1 MTGET
6 ERRQHQRHP
15 CDPPRVAA
23 VRPLG
28 GGEPALFVSV
38 PDLSAGGARLQS
50 HLPLAADG
58 ELELAL
64 LDQEHCLWER
74 GRGRVAWSRG
84 LNGGR
89 MVQTGLA
96 LAEPLRPAGESVPD
110 LPGAADLAFVLGTR
124 LVRYLPPE
132 AACPLLN
139 CLKPLALAAGQ
150 RFITQG
156 DQGDSL
162 FIIQEGLCSVKI
174 PGEDG
179 PRTVAQLRGGD
190 VVGEMALLTGGE
202 RSASVDA
209 ETDMRVWELNRADF
223 DQVAAE
229 HPDLRE
235 FLTELLTERVDKS
248 PVMAVRNVG
257 RYTMVSRL
265 GRGGYSL
272 VYRGRHR
279 NLNMTVAIKMLKHN
293 LAMDEDFLERF
304 RDEGRIIA
312 GLNHPNI
319 VKVFDIIERYRT
331 IFIMMEYLEGEPL
344 SAVMERGGALPL
356 GRALN
361 MLRQICRGL
370 DYAHRQGIVHLDV
383 KPANIYVLPDDQ
395 IKILDFGLASTQ
407 GDDDAWLTG
416 TPQYMSPEQI
426 EGEPVDGRTDVY
438 SLGLTAFEM
447 LLGHPP
453 FASEEVAELLR
464 LHLNAEVPDPALLS
478 PDLPPAVRD
487 FIIRASR
494 RDPEARFQSM
504 AEAEA
509 ALPSPGAAAAA
520 HATEA
525 GRRVTVLLIPHDESQ
540 QLALNQLLDEFSARA
555 EALGLKLTIAGQGEV

>member
-1 MTGET
+1 M
-6 ERRQHQRHP
+6 
-15 CDPPRVAA
+15 
-23 VRPLG
+23 
-28 GGEPALFVSV
+28 
-38 PDLSAGGARLQS
+38 
-50 HLPLAADG
+50 
-58 ELELAL
+58 
-64 LDQEHCLWER
+64 
-74 GRGRVAWSRG
+74 
-84 LNGGR
+84 
-89 MVQTGLA
+89 
-96 LAEPLRPAGESVPD
+96 
-110 LPGAADLAFVLGTR
+110 
-124 LVRYLPPE
+124 
-132 AACPLLN
+132 
-139 CLKPLALAAGQ
+139 
-150 RFITQG
+150 
-156 DQGDSL
+156 
-162 FIIQEGLCSVKI
+162 KI

-223 DQVAAE
+223 DRVAAE

-383 KPANIYVLPDDQ
+383 KPANIYVLPRRPDKDPG
-395 IKILDFGLASTQ
+395 FRPG
-407 GDDDAWLTG
+407 
-416 TPQYMSPEQI
+416 
-426 EGEPVDGRTDVY
+426 
-438 SLGLTAFEM
+438 F
-447 LLGHPP
+447 HP
-453 FASEEVAELLR
+453 
-464 LHLNAEVPDPALLS
+464 
-478 PDLPPAVRD
+478 
-487 FIIRASR
+487 
-494 RDPEARFQSM
+494 
-504 AEAEA
+504 
-509 ALPSPGAAAAA
+509 
-520 HATEA
+520 
-525 GRRVTVLLIPHDESQ
+525 GRR
-540 QLALNQLLDEFSARA
+540 
-555 EALGLKLTIAGQGEV
+555 